1 MFKVYLQICSILTT
15 LISLVFFLNG
25 IIGLSSTKI
34 ADLILKN
41 NGHNF
46 ELIDAFST
54 KIANAKIG
62 LALLLL
68 ALFLQLVQVYFPAS
82 IFQQLKN
89 WRVIVYSLSS
99 ALIVSI
105 CAYFAADILSIN
117 FTREVM
123 EIIVN

>member
-1 MFKVYLQICSILTT
+1 MFKIYLQICSILTT
-15 LISLVFFLNG
+15 LISLIFFLNG

-34 ADLILKN
+34 ASLILKN
-41 NGHNF
+41 NGYNL

-68 ALFLQLVQVYFPAS
+68 ALFLQLFQVYFPEP

-99 ALIVSI
+99 ALIISI
-105 CAYFAADILSIN
+105 CAYFAADIMSIN
-117 FTREVM
+117 FAKEVM
-123 EIIVN
+123 ELLIN